1 MKQLMK
7 LTMAI
12 ALVALFSMAEASV
25 AFAQTK
31 IDFYFPAGV
40 QGPVARNMQKL
51 VKQYN
56 DSQDNV
62 KVVAAY
68 TGNYTQTKTKAQA
81 AIAAGAPPALALMS
95 ANLTLEL
102 VLDEQIISIEDLL
115 NKEGIN
121 RQEFLSD
128 FWPAL
133 HKNAI
138 VNDTLYA
145 IPFQN
150 STPLLYINAVHF
162 REVGL
167 DPNNL
172 PNTWDDML
180 AAAKKLTKRD
190 GTEVTRYGIVL
201 PQNVS
206 YLSWVFQAFV
216 MSNGGDFFNADFGGE
231 VFFDAKETKEALK
244 FYRSLAY
251 EHDVMPRSITDSKQV
266 STNFISGRAS
276 MMILSTGAMG
286 FIRKN
291 APFEYKV
298 GFVPGNVRNAVP
310 IGGGSIVI
318 FKGQQPDKLAAAWDF
333 AKWITDAPQL
343 GFWSRATGY
352 FAPRQSSYDIPEMQA
367 FMEKYPDANT
377 AVKQLKYAQ
386 PWLATYKTLAVRKA
400 LEDELQLVIAGK
412 KSVDEA
418 LDAAQ
423 KKADKILKP
432 YVDSVK

>member
-1 MKQLMK
+1 MIKQIKM
-7 LTMAI
+7 TMAT
-12 ALVALFSMAEASV
+12 AAVAVSCMAATSTV
-25 AFAQTK
+25 MAQTK

-51 VKQYN
+51 VKIYN
-56 DSQDNV
+56 DSQDKV
-62 KVVAAY
+62 EVVAAY

-95 ANLTLEL
+95 ANLTLEF
-102 VLDEQIISIEDLL
+102 VLDDQIVSIEDLL
-115 NKEGIN
+115 KDDGSN
-121 RQEFLSD
+121 RQDFLSD

-138 VNDTLYA
+138 VNDILYA

-150 STPLLYINAVHF
+150 STPLLYVNAEHF
-162 REVGL
+162 REAGL
-167 DPNNL
+167 DPNN
-172 PNTWDDML
+172 PPKTWDALL
-180 AAAKKLTKRD
+180 AAAEKLTQRD
-190 GTEVTRYGIVL
+190 GDDVTRYGIVL
-201 PQNVS
+201 PQSSS

-216 MSNGGDFFNADFGGE
+216 MANGGDFFNADFGGE
-231 VFFDAKETKEALK
+231 VYFDAKETKDALK
-244 FYRSLAY
+244 FYRGLAY

-266 STNFISGRAS
+266 STNFISGKAS

-286 FIRKN
+286 FVRKN

-318 FKGQQPDKLAAAWDF
+318 FKGQEPEKLAAAWDF
-333 AKWITDAPQL
+333 AKWLTDAPQL
-343 GFWSRATGY
+343 GFWSRSTGY
-352 FAPRQSSYDIPEMQA
+352 FAPRKSSYDMSEMKE
-367 FMEKYPDANT
+367 FLIEHPDAGT
-377 AVKQLKYAQ
+377 AVDQLSFAQ
-386 PWLATYKTLAVRKA
+386 PWLATYKTIAVRTA
-400 LEDELQLVIAGK
+400 LEDELQQVIAGK
-412 KSVDEA
+412 KSVDEG

>member
-1 MKQLMK
+1 MPKLMK
-7 LTMAI
+7 ITLAI
-12 ALVALFSMAEASV
+12 ATAAVFCMAEASV
-25 AFAQTK
+25 AMAKTK

-56 DSQDNV
+56 ASQD
-62 KVVAAY
+62 KIEVVAAY

-95 ANLTLEL
+95 ANLTLEF
-102 VLDEQIISIEDLL
+102 VLDEQIESIEELL
-115 NKEGIN
+115 KKEGQN
-121 RQEFLSD
+121 RKNFLSD

-138 VNDTLYA
+138 VNDALYA

-150 STPLLYINAVHF
+150 STPLLYINAEHF
-162 REVGL
+162 RAAGL
-167 DPNNL
+167 DPAN
-172 PNTWDDML
+172 PPKTWDDLL
-180 AAAKKLTKRD
+180 AAAKKLSKRD

-201 PQNVS
+201 PQSSS

-216 MSNGGDFFNADFGGE
+216 MANGGDFFNANFGGE
-231 VFFDAKETKEALK
+231 VYFNAKETKGALTY
-244 FYRSLAY
+244 YRGLAY
-251 EHDVMPRSITDSKQV
+251 DHDVMPRSITDSKQV
-266 STNFISGRAS
+266 STSFIAGKAS

-286 FIRKN
+286 FVRKN
-291 APFEYKV
+291 APFEYTV

-310 IGGGSIVI
+310 VGGGSIVI
-318 FKGQQPDKLAAAWDF
+318 FKGQQPDKLAAAWEF
-333 AKWITDAPQL
+333 AKWLTAAPQL

-352 FAPRQSSYDIPEMQA
+352 FAPRKSSYEIAEMKT
-367 FMEKYPDANT
+367 FLSKYPDAST
-377 AVKQLKYAQ
+377 AVKQLPYAQ
-386 PWLATYKTLAVRKA
+386 PWLATYKTIAVRTA

-412 KSVDEA
+412 KSVDEG

-423 KKADKILKP
+423 KKAEKILKP